1 MTQLFKRRLL
11 LIGLLMAALLA
22 GCRAKPAPSAGF
34 ADPELMAYDPSLP
47 FNKVW
52 RKPEIDWKRYDTLYV
67 ADVNTSYMLA
77 MTDWQKGERKEQIER
92 DVHDIGIYTRDAM
105 KKAFREDP
113 KHRFAVVDA
122 PTEAP
127 SALVFEMALVQLVPS
142 KVALN
147 ALGWAP
153 FGVGLGVSAVRGAA
167 DDKSSVAFEARVRD
181 AATGDILLLA
191 ADRESEQSAII
202 DLRAFKWYTQAHAII
217 DAWSNQFV
225 RVLQQKPGEKI
236 SNMPT
241 FRLLPW

>member
-77 MTDWQKGERKEQIER
+77 MTDWQKGERKEEIER
-92 DVHDIGIYTRDAM
+92 DVHTIAVYTRDTL

-113 KHRFAVVDA
+113 NHRFQVVDS
-122 PTEAP
+122 PTEN
-127 SALVFEMALVQLVPS
+127 SRALVMEMALIQLVPS

-147 ALGWAP
+147 ALGYAP
-153 FGVGLGVSAVRGAA
+153 FGIGLGVSAARGAA
-167 DDKSSVAFEARVRD
+167 NDKSTVAF
-181 AATGDILLLA
+181 
-191 ADRESEQSAII
+191 
-202 DLRAFKWYTQAHAII
+202 
-217 DAWSNQFV
+217 
-225 RVLQQKPGEKI
+225 
-236 SNMPT
+236 
-241 FRLLPW
+241 